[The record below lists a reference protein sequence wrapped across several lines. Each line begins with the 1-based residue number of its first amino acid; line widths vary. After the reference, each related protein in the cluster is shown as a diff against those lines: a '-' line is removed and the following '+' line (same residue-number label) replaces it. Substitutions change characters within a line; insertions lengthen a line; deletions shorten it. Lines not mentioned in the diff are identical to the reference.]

1 MVFVKLWDEDEVKHS
16 GATTV
21 RASVYKTAGK
31 FLCVQLLHN
40 CEISL
45 CVLHV
50 LYKML
55 KRSTVRSTLEVPV
68 VDEKVMTL
76 FFWYVLYMYMGGKRA

>member
-31 FLCVQLLHN
+31 F
-40 CEISL
+40 
-45 CVLHV
+45 
-50 LYKML
+50 
-55 KRSTVRSTLEVPV
+55 
-68 VDEKVMTL
+68 
-76 FFWYVLYMYMGGKRA
+76 YV